1 MTNNKITPYDTGK
14 VKIGLHYNHRPM
26 QLLDGNADADFLQAA
41 LLYRAHTNCVTRL
54 AKVVRKVL
62 GV

>member
-14 VKIGLHYNHRPM
+14 VKIGLHYDCRPM
-26 QLLDGNADADFLQAA
+26 QPLDGNADADRLQAA
-41 LLYRAHTNCVTRL
+41 LLFRAHTNCVTRL
-54 AKVVRKVL
+54 ATIVRRVL